1 MKQEDS
7 VTTSRTLRGIA
18 ILELTKGVL
27 VLLVGIGAAA
37 ALRGSFRRS
46 LKALVYE
53 LFPKHQLVDWLG
65 ITRDNLGW
73 IVLGALVYAAV
84 RIVEA
89 WGLWFG
95 RTWAEWLAL
104 IGAALYVPF
113 EIYELAVHHSITALV
128 LLILNLAIIAYMAVK
143 LREKRRLRAAAIF
156 TAAGAA
162 DAAGR

>member
-1 MKQEDS
+1 MKQDDPA
-7 VTTSRTLRGIA
+7 TTSRTLRGIA
-18 ILELTKGVL
+18 IFELVKGVL
-27 VLLVGIGAAA
+27 VLFVGIGAAA
-37 ALRGSFRRS
+37 ALRGSVRRS

-53 LFPKHQLVDWLG
+53 LFPKHQLIDWLG

-113 EIYELAVHHSITALV
+113 EIYELAAHHSITALV
-128 LLILNLAIIAYMAVK
+128 LLILNLAIVAYMAVK
-143 LREKRRLRAAAIF
+143 LREKRRLRAATIS
-156 TAAGAA
+156 TAVSAA
-162 DAAGR
+162 DTAGR